1 MFLFSLVREWKWKQP
16 SLQPKRQA
24 ARKEILRVESSLG
37 IQMLP
42 VLDSPRGC
50 KHKKLVKRDQFFST
64 SENQGNSLL
73 TWLVPAGGRNVSEAV
88 TIQQNIAFCKWGFL
102 LRIWVIAENKIY
114 EESNNVF
121 LGLYAHLSLWWV
133 FKDYKSRDFSWERK
147 VSANLSAKASCWHI

>member
-1 MFLFSLVREWKWKQP
+1 MFLFALVRVKMKTALASAQGRQP
-16 SLQPKRQA
+16 EKRYSS
-24 ARKEILRVESSLG
+24 IESSLG

-88 TIQQNIAFCKWGFL
+88 TIQQNIAFCMWVSSLGFEL
-102 LRIWVIAENKIY
+102 LQRVRY
-114 EESNNVF
+114 M
-121 LGLYAHLSLWWV
+121 
-133 FKDYKSRDFSWERK
+133 RK
-147 VSANLSAKASCWHI
+147 AITYF